1 MNAPTQMPEA
11 PEVNERLHYMDNL
24 RALAMLTGVVFHA
37 ALAYSVL
44 AHPFWPTADKGQ
56 ALIVDAFAWFF
67 HLFRMPLFFVVAG
80 FFAALL
86 VQKRGMGGML
96 KNRFMR
102 IILPLIVFWPLVYFS
117 MSWLIRVAT
126 TEVENLSPLL
136 QMIKS
141 WLANPQAPTAPPTL
155 LHLWFLAYMMCFCI
169 LVWVASVLEWR
180 KHLGWLVR
188 WLDAL
193 TPMKKACLVPLA
205 LMPALFA
212 VPAPFPAPESFFP
225 QWWALLFYGT
235 YFLIG
240 FRLFHQAR
248 SLDQLRPCGPR
259 LLLLSLLTY
268 VVFFSLLQTKG
279 ASKPDLI
286 LQATLVLLQAY
297 IGYWMT
303 LVCIILGQRW
313 LNAHHGFLRY
323 IADASYWVYLIHLPL
338 IFAIQIPLMDV
349 NLLWSVKLSLSLCAS
364 LSIAFLTYHLF
375 VRRRPLG
382 KFLNGNNLRSK
393 TA

>member
-1 MNAPTQMPEA
+1 MNTPAQMSEA
-11 PEVNERLHYMDNL
+11 NDRFHYMDNL

-44 AHPFWPTADKGQ
+44 AHPFWPTANTGQ
-56 ALIVDAFAWFF
+56 SLIVDAFAWFF

-117 MSWLIRVAT
+117 MSWLIRYAIADVQ
-126 TEVENLSPLL
+126 NLSPLL
-136 QMIKS
+136 QMIKP

-155 LHLWFLAYMMCFCI
+155 VHLWFLPYVMCFCI
-169 LVWVASVLEWR
+169 LVWVASTLEWHT
-180 KHLGWLVR
+180 HLSGLVA
-188 WLDAL
+188 WFDAL
-193 TPMKKACLVPLA
+193 TPMKKACLVPLV

-248 SLDQLRPCGPR
+248 PLDQLRPYAPR
-259 LLLLSLLTY
+259 LLLLSLLAYALFLYLIQNKSATE
-268 VVFFSLLQTKG
+268 
-279 ASKPDLI
+279 PDLI
-286 LQATLVLLQAY
+286 LQATLVLLQVY
-297 IGYWMT
+297 TGYWMT
-303 LVCIILGQRW
+303 LVCIIFGQRW
-313 LNAHHGFLRY
+313 LDAHHGFLRY

-338 IFAIQIPLMDV
+338 IFAIQILLMDV
-349 NLLWSVKLSLSLCAS
+349 NLHWSVKLSLSVGAT

-375 VRRRPLG
+375 VRGRLLG
-382 KFLNGNNLRSK
+382 RFLNGNNSSSK
-393 TA
+393 TTA

>member
-1 MNAPTQMPEA
+1 MNAPAQMSEA
-11 PEVNERLHYMDNL
+11 NARFHYMDNL

-37 ALAYSVL
+37 ALAYSVF
-44 AHPFWPTADKGQ
+44 AHPLWPTADRGHS
-56 ALIVDAFAWFF
+56 LIVDGFAWLF
-67 HLFRMPLFFVVAG
+67 HLFRMPLFFLVAG

-117 MSWLIRVAT
+117 MSWLIRYAIADVQ
-126 TEVENLSPLL
+126 NLSPLL
-136 QMIKS
+136 QMIKP

-155 LHLWFLAYMMCFCI
+155 AHLWFLPYVMCFCI
-169 LVWVASVLEWR
+169 LVWVASTLEWHQ
-180 KHLGWLVR
+180 HLSGLVAR
-188 WLDAL
+188 FDAL
-193 TPMKKACLVPLA
+193 TPMKKACLVPLV

-212 VPAPFPAPESFFP
+212 VSAPFPAPESFFP

-248 SLDQLRPCGPR
+248 SLDQLRPYAPR
-259 LLLLSLLTY
+259 LLLLSLLAY
-268 VVFFSLLQTKG
+268 AVFFYLLQNKDV
-279 ASKPDLI
+279 SKPDLI
-286 LQATLVLLQAY
+286 LQATFVLLQAY
-297 IGYWMT
+297 TGYWMT
-303 LVCIILGQRW
+303 LVCIIFGQRW
-313 LNAHHGFLRY
+313 LDAHHGFLRY
-323 IADASYWVYLIHLPL
+323 VADASYWVYLIHLPL

-349 NLLWSVKLSLSLCAS
+349 NLHWSVKFSLSICAT

-375 VRRRPLG
+375 VRGRFLG
-382 KFLNGNNLRSK
+382 KFLNGNSLSSK
-393 TA
+393 TAA

>member
-1 MNAPTQMPEA
+1 MNSNAQMSEA
-11 PEVNERLHYMDNL
+11 KARFHYMDNL
-24 RALAMLTGVVFHA
+24 RALAMLTGVVFHG

-44 AHPFWPTADKGQ
+44 AHPFWPTADAGQ
-56 ALIVDAFAWFF
+56 SLLIDAFAWFS

-80 FFAALL
+80 FFVALL
-86 VQKRGMGGML
+86 VQKRGIGGML

-102 IILPLIVFWPLVYFS
+102 IILPLLVFWPLVYFS
-117 MSWLIRVAT
+117 MSWLIRYAIADVQ
-126 TEVENLSPLL
+126 NLSPLL
-136 QMIKS
+136 QMIKP
-141 WLANPQAPTAPPTL
+141 WLSNPQAPTAPPTL
-155 LHLWFLAYMMCFCI
+155 IHLWFLPYVMCFCI
-169 LVWVASVLEWR
+169 LVWVASTLEW
-180 KHLGWLVR
+180 HTHFSGLVA

-205 LMPALFA
+205 VMPALFA
-212 VPAPFPAPESFFP
+212 VSAPFSAPESFFP

-248 SLDQLRPCGPR
+248 SLDQLRPYAPR
-259 LLLLSLLTY
+259 LLLLSLLAY
-268 VVFFSLLQTKG
+268 ALFLYLLQSKG
-279 ASKPDLI
+279 MTKPDLF
-286 LQATLVLLQAY
+286 LQAILVPLQAY

-303 LVCIILGQRW
+303 LVCIIFGQRW
-313 LNAHHGFLRY
+313 LDAHHGFLRY

-349 NLLWSVKLSLSLCAS
+349 NLHWSVKFSLSICAT

-375 VRRRPLG
+375 VRGRFLG
-382 KFLNGNNLRSK
+382 KFLNGSSLSSK
-393 TA
+393 TTA

>member
-1 MNAPTQMPEA
+1 
-11 PEVNERLHYMDNL
+11 
-24 RALAMLTGVVFHA
+24 LTGVVFHA

-44 AHPFWPTADKGQ
+44 AHPLWPTADRGQ
-56 ALIVDAFAWFF
+56 SLIVDAFVWFF

-86 VQKRGMGGML
+86 VQKRGMGGMI

-102 IILPLIVFWPLVYFS
+102 IILPLLVFWPLVYFS
-117 MSWLIRVAT
+117 MSWLIRQAIAD
-126 TEVENLSPLL
+126 VENLSPLL
-136 QMIKS
+136 QMIKP
-141 WLANPQAPTAPPTL
+141 WLANPEAPTAPPTL
-155 LHLWFLAYMMCFCI
+155 VHLWFLAYMMCFCI
-169 LVWVASVLEWR
+169 LVWVASVLEWS
-180 KHLGWLVR
+180 KHLS

-205 LMPALFA
+205 LIPALFA

-248 SLDQLRPCGPR
+248 SLDQLRPLAPR
-259 LLLLSLLTY
+259 LLLISLLAY
-268 VVFFSLLQTKG
+268 ALFLYLLQTNG
-279 ASKPDLI
+279 MTKPDLF
-286 LQATLVLLQAY
+286 LQAILVLLQAY

-303 LVCIILGQRW
+303 LVCIIFGQRW
-313 LNAHHGFLRY
+313 LDVHHGFLRY
-323 IADASYWVYLIHLPL
+323 IADASYWVYLVHLPL

-349 NLLWSVKLSLSLCAS
+349 NLHWSVKLSLSLCAT

-375 VRRRPLG
+375 VRRRLLG
-382 KFLNGNNLRSK
+382 KFLNGNIKR
-393 TA
+393 

>member
-1 MNAPTQMPEA
+1 MNAPAQVPEA
-11 PEVNERLHYMDNL
+11 HARFHYMDNL

-44 AHPFWPTADKGQ
+44 AHPLWPTADRGQ
-56 ALIVDAFAWFF
+56 SLIVDAFVWFF

-86 VQKRGMGGML
+86 VQKRGMGAMI

-117 MSWLIRVAT
+117 MSWLIRQAIVD
-126 TEVENLSPLL
+126 VENLSPLL
-136 QMIKS
+136 QMIKP
-141 WLANPQAPTAPPTL
+141 WLANPQAPAAPPTL
-155 LHLWFLAYMMCFCI
+155 VHLWFLAYMMCFCI
-169 LVWVASVLEWR
+169 LVWVVSVLEWS
-180 KHLGWLVR
+180 KHLS

-240 FRLFHQAR
+240 FRLFHQVR
-248 SLDQLRPCGPR
+248 SLDQLRPFAPR
-259 LLLLSLLTY
+259 LLLISLLAYTLFLY
-268 VVFFSLLQTKG
+268 LLQTKG
-279 ASKPDLI
+279 MTKPDLF
-286 LQATLVLLQAY
+286 LQAILVLLQAY

-303 LVCIILGQRW
+303 LVCIIFGQRW
-313 LNAHHGFLRY
+313 LDAHHGFLRY
-323 IADASYWVYLIHLPL
+323 IADASYWVYLVHLPL

-349 NLLWSVKLSLSLCAS
+349 NLHWSVKLSLSLCATM
-364 LSIAFLTYHLF
+364 SIAFLTYHLF
-375 VRRRPLG
+375 VRRRLLG
-382 KFLNGNNLRSK
+382 KFLNGSNSSIKLTSMKRPAS
-393 TA
+393 

>member
-1 MNAPTQMPEA
+1 MNAPAQMSEA
-11 PEVNERLHYMDNL
+11 NARFHYMDNL

-44 AHPFWPTADKGQ
+44 AHPLWPTADRGHSL
-56 ALIVDAFAWFF
+56 LIDAFAWFF

-102 IILPLIVFWPLVYFS
+102 IILPLLVFWPLVYFS
-117 MSWLIRVAT
+117 MSWLIRDAIADVQ
-126 TEVENLSPLL
+126 NLSPLL
-136 QMIKS
+136 QMIKP
-141 WLANPQAPTAPPTL
+141 WLDNPRAPTAPPTL
-155 LHLWFLAYMMCFCI
+155 VHLWFLPYVMCFCI
-169 LVWVASVLEWR
+169 LVWVASTLEW
-180 KHLGWLVR
+180 HQYLSGLVA
-188 WLDAL
+188 WFDAL
-193 TPMKKACLVPLA
+193 TPMKKVCLVPLV

-248 SLDQLRPCGPR
+248 SIDQLRPYAPR
-259 LLLLSLLTY
+259 LLMLSLLAY
-268 VVFFSLLQTKG
+268 ALFFFFLQTKG

-286 LQATLVLLQAY
+286 LQATFVLLQAY
-297 IGYWMT
+297 TGYWMT
-303 LVCIILGQRW
+303 LVCIIFGQRW
-313 LNAHHGFLRY
+313 LDAHHGFLRY
-323 IADASYWVYLIHLPL
+323 VADASYWVYLIHLPL

-349 NLLWSVKLSLSLCAS
+349 NLHWSVKLSLSLCAT
-364 LSIAFLTYHLF
+364 LGIAFITYHLF
-375 VRRRPLG
+375 VRGRLLG
-382 KFLNGNNLRSK
+382 KFLNGNNSSSK
-393 TA
+393 TTA

>member
-1 MNAPTQMPEA
+1 MNAPAQGQEA
-11 PEVNERLHYMDNL
+11 NERFHYMDNL
-24 RALAMLTGVVFHA
+24 RAFAMLTGVVFHA

-44 AHPFWPTADKGQ
+44 AHPLWPTADRGQ
-56 ALIVDAFAWFF
+56 SLIVDAFVWFF

-86 VQKRGMGGML
+86 VQKRGMGGMI

-102 IILPLIVFWPLVYFS
+102 IILPLLVFWPLVYFS
-117 MSWLIRVAT
+117 MSWLIRQAIAD
-126 TEVENLSPLL
+126 VENLSPLL
-136 QMIKS
+136 QMIKP
-141 WLANPQAPTAPPTL
+141 WLANPEAPTAPPTL
-155 LHLWFLAYMMCFCI
+155 VHLWFLAYMMCFCI
-169 LVWVASVLEWR
+169 LVWVASVLEWS
-180 KHLGWLVR
+180 KHLS

-248 SLDQLRPCGPR
+248 SLDQLRPLAPR
-259 LLLLSLLTY
+259 LLLISLLAY
-268 VVFFSLLQTKG
+268 ALFLYLLQTNG
-279 ASKPDLI
+279 MTKPDLF
-286 LQATLVLLQAY
+286 LQAILVLLQAY

-303 LVCIILGQRW
+303 LVCIIFGQRW
-313 LNAHHGFLRY
+313 LDVHHGFLRY
-323 IADASYWVYLIHLPL
+323 IADASYWVYLVHLPL

-349 NLLWSVKLSLSLCAS
+349 NLHWSVKLSLSLCAT

-375 VRRRPLG
+375 VRRRLLG
-382 KFLNGNNLRSK
+382 KFLNGNIKR
-393 TA
+393 

>member
-1 MNAPTQMPEA
+1 MNAPA
-11 PEVNERLHYMDNL
+11 RVPEVNARFHYMDNL

-44 AHPFWPTADKGQ
+44 AHPLWPTADRGQ
-56 ALIVDAFAWFF
+56 SLIVDVFVWFF

-86 VQKRGMGGML
+86 VQKRGMGGMI

-117 MSWLIRVAT
+117 MSWLIRQAIAD
-126 TEVENLSPLL
+126 VENLSPLL
-136 QMIKS
+136 QMIKP
-141 WLANPQAPTAPPTL
+141 WLANPQAPAAPPTL
-155 LHLWFLAYMMCFCI
+155 VHLWFLAYMMCFCI
-169 LVWVASVLEWR
+169 LVWVVSVLEWS
-180 KHLGWLVR
+180 KHLS

-240 FRLFHQAR
+240 FRLFHQVR
-248 SLDQLRPCGPR
+248 SLDQLRPLAPR
-259 LLLLSLLTY
+259 LLLISLLAY
-268 VVFFSLLQTKG
+268 ALFLYLLQTNG
-279 ASKPDLI
+279 MTKPDLF
-286 LQATLVLLQAY
+286 LQAILVLLQAY

-303 LVCIILGQRW
+303 LVCIIFGQRW
-313 LNAHHGFLRY
+313 LDVHHGFLRY
-323 IADASYWVYLIHLPL
+323 IADASYWVYLVHLPL

-349 NLLWSVKLSLSLCAS
+349 NLHWSVKLSLSLCAT
-364 LSIAFLTYHLF
+364 LGIAFLTYHLF
-375 VRRRPLG
+375 VRGRLLG
-382 KFLNGNNLRSK
+382 RFLNGNNSSAK
-393 TA
+393 TTT

>member
-1 MNAPTQMPEA
+1 MNATSQMPEA
-11 PEVNERLHYMDNL
+11 NDRFHYMDNL

-44 AHPFWPTADKGQ
+44 AHPLWPTADSGQ
-56 ALIVDAFAWFF
+56 SLIVDAFVWFF

-86 VQKRGMGGML
+86 VQKRGMGGMI
-96 KNRFMR
+96 KNRFLR

-117 MSWLIRVAT
+117 MSWLIRQAIAD
-126 TEVENLSPLL
+126 VENLSPLL
-136 QMIKS
+136 QMIKP
-141 WLANPQAPTAPPTL
+141 WLANPEAPTAPPTL
-155 LHLWFLAYMMCFCI
+155 VHLWFLAYMMCFCI
-169 LVWVASVLEWR
+169 LVWVASVLEWS
-180 KHLGWLVR
+180 KHLS

-205 LMPALFA
+205 LIPALFA

-248 SLDQLRPCGPR
+248 SLDQLRPLAPR
-259 LLLLSLLTY
+259 LLLISLLAY
-268 VVFFSLLQTKG
+268 ALFLYLLRTNG
-279 ASKPDLI
+279 MTKPDLF
-286 LQATLVLLQAY
+286 LQAILVLLQAY

-303 LVCIILGQRW
+303 LVCIIFGQRW
-313 LNAHHGFLRY
+313 LDVHHGFLRY
-323 IADASYWVYLIHLPL
+323 IADASYWVYLVHLPL

-349 NLLWSVKLSLSLCAS
+349 NLHWSVKLSLSLCAT

-375 VRRRPLG
+375 VRRRLLG
-382 KFLNGNNLRSK
+382 KFLNGNIKR
-393 TA
+393 